1 MMVVTVPKEKQIIK
15 QKFYLATLIL
25 LFDIFLR
32 EIKKTESKYDKMLT
46 VANLA

>member
-32 EIKKTESKYDKMLT
+32 EINKKD
-46 VANLA
+46 